1 MAYKRKYRKGKKI
14 ESLDA
19 LVGEEFVFVFDKITH
34 CGWFSSWQL
43 RWAKR
48 MIDRGAL
55 FFAVKEDG
63 SDGRL

>member
-1 MAYKRKYRKGKKI
+1 MAYKRKYRKGEKI

-19 LVGEEFVFVFDKITH
+19 LVGEEFVFFYDKITH
-34 CGWFSSWQL
+34 SGWFGSWQL

-48 MIDRGAL
+48 MIDRGVL

-63 SDGRL
+63 INGRT